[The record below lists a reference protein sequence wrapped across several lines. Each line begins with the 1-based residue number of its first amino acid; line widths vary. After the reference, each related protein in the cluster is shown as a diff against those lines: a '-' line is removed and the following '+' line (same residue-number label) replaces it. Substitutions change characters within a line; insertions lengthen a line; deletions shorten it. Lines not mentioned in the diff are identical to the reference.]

1 MTTTRVVLADDHPVI
16 RAGIR
21 SFLEKA
27 AGIAVVGEASNGVE
41 AIRLVRELEPD
52 VLLLDIEMPDLS
64 GVEVARRLNASNSPV
79 QILALS
85 AYNDRQYILGMLAS
99 GAAGYLIKEEV
110 PQIIVEAVK
119 GVVRGEKRWADPH
132 VATQLISKSQKD
144 VIALTDQELKILRL
158 IVKGKTDREIGQEQE
173 MNEQAVAAALDAI
186 FTKLQVTTRVQAAVR
201 AVRNGLI

>member
-21 SFLEKA
+21 SLLEKA
-27 AGIAVVGEASNGVE
+27 AGITVVGEASNGAE

-52 VLLLDIEMPDLS
+52 VLLLDMEMPDLS
-64 GVEVARRLNASNSPV
+64 GVEVAQRLNAAKAPV

-85 AYNDRQYILGMLAS
+85 AYNDRQYILGMLDS

-110 PQIIVEAVK
+110 PQTIVEAVK
-119 GVVRGEKRWADPH
+119 GVVRGEKRWANPDIASQLLPTPQKEDP
-132 VATQLISKSQKD
+132 
-144 VIALTDQELKILRL
+144 ALTDQELKILRL
-158 IVKGKTDREIGQEQE
+158 IVNGKTDREIGQEQG
-173 MNEQAVAAALDAI
+173 MDEQAVAAALDAI

-201 AVRNGLI
+201 AVRKGLI